1 MKTKDQLLLE
11 QAYQRIYE
19 NESVLIPRRSAEE
32 RQKNYKIAS
41 NKQIQ
46 EYIKNGSKGNLDLNN
61 TPITSLPKG
70 LTVGGG
76 LYLSGTPLSKQ
87 YTKEQIKQMCP
98 GVLGG
103 IYT

>member
-46 EYIKNGSKGNLDLNN
+46 EYIKNGSKGDLD
-61 TPITSLPKG
+61 
-70 LTVGGG
+70 
-76 LYLSGTPLSKQ
+76 LSGTPLSKQ

>member
-11 QAYQRIYE
+11 AAYQRIYE

-46 EYIKNGSKGNLDLNN
+46 EYIKNGSKGDLD
-61 TPITSLPKG
+61 
-70 LTVGGG
+70 
-76 LYLSGTPLSKQ
+76 LSGTPLSKQ